1 MIENNFKNIFLLKTI
16 GFNAGQQSQ
25 IRSNEG
31 RYNEGFGDGS
41 RSQLRINNN
50 RDQIKYNQ
58 GFLDGQKENVDQ
70 SV

>member
-1 MIENNFKNIFLLKTI
+1 MLKTI
-16 GFNAGQQSQ
+16 GFNDGQQSQ

-41 RSQLRINNN
+41 RSQSRINNN